1 MQSPPPHPSPVKGEG
16 TVSTHRN
23 RTPRI
28 ATFRIDKL
36 VAGGLGMAR
45 QEGKVVFLPGVLPG
59 EEVEAEVTRVRR
71 DYALAR
77 VTRILAPSSDRANP
91 PCPHYGE
98 CGGCQLQ
105 HAVYAR
111 QLREKE
117 AILRDTLL
125 RTARL
130 SDPPLLPILPAPEPF
145 GYRIRTQLKVKGRA
159 LGYYAAGTHRLVP
172 VAACPLLHPLLNQ
185 ALARLHMFLQGTPL
199 SALSA
204 IHLATDIPPRG
215 IWLTLH
221 GREQA
226 LLSPDL
232 PGRLR
237 REIPSLRGLLLA
249 SASGGPGRPPR
260 LLWGTKTLTLEAHPL
275 TFQVTAGTFTQV
287 HWAMN
292 LRIMETLKQWVGKAA
307 RKTLLDLY
315 AGYGN
320 LSLPLAG
327 QVQAILAVE
336 SDPQAAEDAIAS
348 ARRGGLNGIPR
359 FRVLALL
366 AEEGLRRLRREGVR
380 PGIVLLD
387 PPRQGCSREAL
398 EGILDLETPQ
408 LLYLSCDPAILARDV
423 RRFLAAGYRV
433 SRIQPFDLFPQTAH
447 LETLVELL
455 PGGTRP
461 EKTS

>member
-1 MQSPPPHPSPVKGEG
+1 M
-16 TVSTHRN
+16 
-23 RTPRI
+23 
-28 ATFRIDKL
+28 
-36 VAGGLGMAR
+36 GMAR
-45 QEGKVVFLPGVLPG
+45 REGKVVFLPGVLPG
-59 EEVEAEVTRVRR
+59 EAVEAEVTHVRR

-77 VTRILAPSSDRANP
+77 VARMLEPSPDRIDP

-117 AILRDTLL
+117 AILRETFL

-130 SDPPLLPILPAPEPF
+130 PDPPLLPIRPAPEPF
-145 GYRIRTQLKVKGRA
+145 GYRIRTQLKVRDRV
-159 LGYYAAGTHRLVP
+159 LGYYATGTHRLVP

-185 ALARLHMFLQGTPL
+185 ALARLGGFLQGTPL
-199 SALSA
+199 PALSA
-204 IHLATDIPPRG
+204 IHLATDVPPKG
-215 IWLTLH
+215 IWMTLY
-221 GREQA
+221 GRDQA
-226 LLSPDL
+226 PLSPDL
-232 PGRLR
+232 PVDLSDRLR

-249 SASGGPGRPPR
+249 SAASGGSGRPGLPPR
-260 LLWGTKTLTLEAHPL
+260 LLWGTETLTLEAHPL

-287 HWAMN
+287 HGAMN
-292 LRIMETLKQWVGKAA
+292 LLILETLRQWVGRAEGKM
-307 RKTLLDLY
+307 LLDLY

-327 QVQAILAVE
+327 QVQLILAVE
-336 SDPQAAEDAIAS
+336 SDPQAASDAIAS
-348 ARRGGLNGIPR
+348 ARLNGITR
-359 FRVLALL
+359 FRALAAP
-366 AEEGLRRLRREGVR
+366 AEEGLKQLRREGIR

-398 EGILDLETPQ
+398 EGILDLETPR
-408 LLYLSCDPAILARDV
+408 LLYLSCDPATLARDA

-433 SRIQPFDLFPQTAH
+433 RRIQPFDLFPQTAH

-455 PGGTRP
+455 PHETHI